1 MLEVRGVSKSF
12 GGIRAVADCTLSLEG
27 LAVAGLIG
35 PNGSGKTTLF
45 NLISGL
51 LRPDAGHILFDGARI
66 DGRLP
71 HEMARL
77 GLIRTFQLSRVFP
90 AMTALDNL
98 LLAPRGQDGE
108 SLRSLA
114 WRRRAIRTQEDR
126 SRARA
131 KETLDILGIAR
142 LRDEFAGNL
151 SYGQQKL
158 LELGRAF
165 MAEPKLILLDEPA
178 AGINPSMIRTMIDT
192 IVRMKEAGTR
202 FFIIEHNMDVI
213 VALCETIFVLDHGEK
228 IAEGTPEAIQ
238 QDPHVIEAYLGG

>member
-1 MLEVRGVSKSF
+1 MLEVRGISKSF

-51 LRPDAGHILFDGARI
+51 LRPDAGQILFDGIRI

-90 AMTALDNL
+90 AMTAVDNL

-114 WRRRAIRTQEDR
+114 WRRRTIRRQEDR
-126 SRARA
+126 NRARA

-238 QDPHVIEAYLGG
+238 QDPRVIEAYLGG

>member
-1 MLEVRGVSKSF
+1 MLQVCRVSKSF
-12 GGIRAVADCTLSLEG
+12 GGIRAVADVSLDLQGLS
-27 LAVAGLIG
+27 VAGLIG

-45 NLISGL
+45 NLVSGL
-51 LRPDAGHILFDGARI
+51 LRPDAGQILFDDVRI

-90 AMTALDNL
+90 GMTALDNL

-114 WRRRAIRTQEDR
+114 WRRASIRRQEARNRQRA
-126 SRARA
+126 A
-131 KETLDILGIAR
+131 ETLDILGIAR

-165 MAEPKLILLDEPA
+165 MADPKLILLDEPA
-178 AGINPSMIRTMIDT
+178 AGINPSMIRTMMDT
-192 IVRMKEAGTR
+192 IVRMREAGTR

-213 VALCETIFVLDHGEK
+213 VELSEKIFVLDHGEK
-228 IAEGTPEAIQ
+228 IAEGAPAEIQ
-238 QDPHVIEAYLGG
+238 RDPKVIEAYLGG